1 MTINTF
7 KILKA
12 NKLKINLEDKYCIYY
27 NRDKVYGIIVLNI
40 LFIIF
45 ILSYSFVYQYF
56 NALFFLLIPILYLV
70 IHINKLLLKQ
80 PILYIDSS
88 KKTLYNFEKIKEYS
102 LNTINYKKSIRNFG
116 KLRLQMEI
124 LEIKSKN
131 NRFVSLFTIKYF
143 FIKDRELVHKYM
155 KSIYPQESSFF
166 S

>member
-56 NALFFLLIPILYLV
+56 NALFFLLIPI
-70 IHINKLLLKQ
+70 
-80 PILYIDSS
+80 
-88 KKTLYNFEKIKEYS
+88 IKFFVMHCEAKNAS
-102 LNTINYKKSIRNFG
+102 LN
-116 KLRLQMEI
+116 
-124 LEIKSKN
+124 
-131 NRFVSLFTIKYF
+131 
-143 FIKDRELVHKYM
+143 FIHCIFLYHPKISRGD
-155 KSIYPQESSFF
+155 F
-166 S
+166 